1 MAFETLKYSVEN
13 NVASITFTRPEK
25 LNTLNMKVWAEIVE
39 ALDTAE
45 KDDEVNSM
53 LIMGEGRA
61 FCAGFDMDDSAEQ
74 KEQSVWEQWL
84 ELRSEREN
92 SLRLWNF
99 RKPIVAAVQGYC
111 LGGGLEL
118 VNLVDF
124 IIAADNAKFGES
136 EMQYSF
142 LPQPSMLWLLGAR
155 KTKEILM
162 LAERFTAEEAYRI
175 GFVNKVVPL
184 ENLEAE
190 SRRIAERLAKMPTE
204 TMQLTKKMINK
215 ALDEQGMD
223 IIGEWG
229 WDTFLVSKL
238 MTTKLSAEYD
248 RIAAEQGTSAAI
260 KWMNERFK
268 N

>member
-1 MAFETLKYSVEN
+1 MEYTTLKYSVDN
-13 NVASITFTRPEK
+13 GVATITFARPEK
-25 LNTLNMKVWAEIVE
+25 LNTLNMTVWAEIVD
-39 ALDTAE
+39 ALNTAE
-45 KDDEVNSM
+45 ADDNVNSL

-61 FCAGFDMDDSAEQ
+61 FCAGFDMDDSGDQ
-74 KEQSVWEQWL
+74 KELSVWEQWN
-84 ELRSEREN
+84 ELRAEREN
-92 SLRLWNF
+92 SLKLWNF

-136 EMQYSF
+136 EMMYSF
-142 LPQPSMLWLLGAR
+142 LPQPQMLWVLGAR

-162 LAERFTAEEAYRI
+162 LAERFDAEEAYRI
-175 GFVNKVVPL
+175 GYVNKVVPVEEL
-184 ENLEAE
+184 ETEA
-190 SRRIAERLAKMPTE
+190 RRVAQRLANMPTE

-223 IIGEWG
+223 IMGEWG
-229 WDTFLVSKL
+229 WDTFLISKL

-248 RIAAEQGTSAAI
+248 RITKEEGTKAAI
-260 KWMNERFK
+260 KWMNDRFK